1 MIILTQ
7 ESTAKDRVA
16 IIGIG
21 QTAFGEQWDRSIRR
35 ITLTAATAC
44 LADSGVSGD
53 DIDGLYVSN
62 TSTSSF
68 IQQEHQAA
76 MAADSGGLLPIASTE
91 VEAACASGGVAV
103 RHGYMAVKSGEHK
116 VVMVVGCEKMSD
128 ISEAAIADTLMSAAD
143 REWEG
148 QIGATFPALFALL
161 ARRHMHQYGTTE
173 EQLAA
178 PAVKAH
184 ANAVDNP
191 YAQFR
196 FKINTEAVLR
206 SPMVADPLR
215 VLNCAP
221 ISDGAAALILCR
233 GDMVDKF
240 EGDPIWIDASTQASD
255 TLALHDRPHITRF
268 RAVASAAKKA
278 YQKLNITP
286 KDIDIAEIHDSFSIS
301 EIISV
306 EDLGFVEKG
315 KGGSAIAEGE
325 FDKKSQLPV
334 NVSGGLKAKGHPV
347 GATGIAQIA
356 ELVEQLRG
364 TAGKRQVKGVKRGL
378 ALNLGGTGSTAV
390 VNILNRS

>member
-1 MIILTQ
+1 MSK
-7 ESTAKDRVA
+7 EKPAKERIA
-16 IIGIG
+16 IIGVG

-35 ITLTAATAC
+35 ISLTAATAC
-44 LADSGVSGD
+44 IADAGVSGD
-53 DIDGLYVSN
+53 DIDALYVSN

-68 IQQEHQAA
+68 IQQEHQAV
-76 MAADSGGLLPIASTE
+76 MAADSGGLLPVASTE

-103 RHGYMAVKSGEHK
+103 RHAFLAVKSGEHK
-116 VVMVVGCEKMSD
+116 VAMVIGCEKMSD
-128 ISEAAIADTLMSAAD
+128 ISEPAIADTLMSAAD

-161 ARRHMHQYGTTE
+161 ARRHMHNYGTTE

-196 FKINTEAVLR
+196 FKITTEQVLKG
-206 SPMVADPLR
+206 PVVADPLR
-215 VLNCAP
+215 MLHCAP
-221 ISDGAAALILCR
+221 ISDGAAAAILVR
-233 GDMVDKF
+233 GDLVEKF

-268 RAVASAAKKA
+268 GAVASVAKKA
-278 YQKLNITP
+278 YEKCKMKP
-286 KDIDIAEIHDSFSIS
+286 KDVEIAEVHDSFSIS

-315 KGGSAIAEGE
+315 KGGVAISDGY
-325 FDKKSQLPV
+325 FDKKGTLPV

-347 GATGIAQIA
+347 GATGIAQVV
-356 ELVEQLRG
+356 EMVEQLRG

-378 ALNLGGTGSTAV
+378 TLNMGGTGSTAV
-390 VNILNRS
+390 LHILNRE

>member
-1 MIILTQ
+1 MSKEIPV
-7 ESTAKDRVA
+7 KDRVA

-35 ITLTAATAC
+35 ISLTAATAC
-44 LADSGVSGD
+44 LADAGVSGD
-53 DIDGLYVSN
+53 DIDCLYVSN

-68 IQQEHQAA
+68 IQQEHQAV

-103 RHGYMAVKSGEHK
+103 RHAYLAVKSGEHK
-116 VVMVVGCEKMSD
+116 VAMVIGCEKMSD
-128 ISEAAIADTLMSAAD
+128 ISEPAIADTLMSAAD

-161 ARRHMHQYGTTE
+161 ARRHMHHYGTTE

-196 FKINTEAVLR
+196 FKISTDQVLR
-206 SPMVADPLR
+206 GPIVADPLHM
-215 VLNCAP
+215 LHCAP
-221 ISDGAAALILCR
+221 ISDGAAAAIIIR
-233 GDMVDKF
+233 GDLVEKF

-255 TLALHDRPHITRF
+255 TLAIHDRPHITTF
-268 RAVASAAKKA
+268 RAVKSVAKQA
-278 YQKLNITP
+278 YDKLKMKP
-286 KDIDIAEIHDSFSIS
+286 EDVEIAELHDSFSIS

-315 KGGSAIAEGE
+315 EGGKRIADGF
-325 FDKKSQLPV
+325 FDKKGQIPT

-347 GATGIAQIA
+347 GATGIAQVCEI
-356 ELVEQLRG
+356 VEQLRG
-364 TAGKRQVKGVKRGL
+364 TAGKRQVKGVKRGIT
-378 ALNLGGTGSTAV
+378 LNLGGTGSTAV
-390 VNILNRS
+390 LHVLNRE

>member
-1 MIILTQ
+1 MPKEIPVKERI
-7 ESTAKDRVA
+7 A
-16 IIGIG
+16 IIGVG

-35 ITLTAATAC
+35 ISLTAATAC
-44 LADSGVSGD
+44 LADAGVSGD
-53 DIDGLYVSN
+53 DIDALYVSN

-68 IQQEHQAA
+68 IQQEHQAV
-76 MAADSGGLLPIASTE
+76 MAADSGGLLPVASTE

-103 RHGYMAVKSGEHK
+103 RHAYLAVKSGEHK
-116 VVMVVGCEKMSD
+116 VAMVIGCEKMSD
-128 ISEAAIADTLMSAAD
+128 ISEPAIADTLMSAAD

-161 ARRHMHQYGTTE
+161 ARRHMYHYGTTE

-196 FKINTEAVLR
+196 FKITTEQVLR
-206 SPMVADPLR
+206 GPIVADPLHM
-215 VLNCAP
+215 LHCAP
-221 ISDGAAALILCR
+221 ISDGAAAAILVR
-233 GDMVDKF
+233 GDWVEKF

-255 TLALHDRPHITRF
+255 TLALHDRPHITHF
-268 RAVASAAKKA
+268 RAVTSAAKKA
-278 YQKLNITP
+278 YEKCKMKP
-286 KDIDIAEIHDSFSIS
+286 EDVEIAEVHDSFSIS

-315 KGGSAIAEGE
+315 KGGPAIADGY
-325 FDKKSQLPV
+325 FDKKGTLPV

-347 GATGIAQIA
+347 GATGIAQVV
-356 ELVEQLRG
+356 EMVEQLRG

-378 ALNLGGTGSTAV
+378 TLNLGGTGSTAV
-390 VNILNRS
+390 LHILNRE

>member
-1 MIILTQ
+1 MSEEIP
-7 ESTAKDRVA
+7 AKDRVA

-21 QTAFGEQWDRSIRR
+21 QTKFGEQWDRSLRR
-35 ITLTAATAC
+35 ISLTAATAC
-44 LADSGVSGD
+44 IADAGIAGD

-103 RHGYMAVKSGEHK
+103 RHAFMAIKSNEHK
-116 VVMVVGCEKMSD
+116 KVMALGCEKMSD
-128 ISEAAIADTLMSAAD
+128 ISEPAIADTLMSAAD

-161 ARRHMHQYGTTE
+161 TRRHMHHYGTTL
-173 EQLAA
+173 EQLAY

-196 FKINTEAVLR
+196 FKISTEQVLR
-206 SPMVADPLR
+206 SAMVADPLR
-215 VLNCAP
+215 MLNCAP
-221 ISDGAAALILCR
+221 ISDGSAALLLCR
-233 GDMVDKF
+233 GDLVDQF

-255 TLALHDRPHITRF
+255 TLALHDRPHITQF
-268 RAVASAAKKA
+268 RAVTSAAKQA
-278 YQKLNITP
+278 FNKLKMKP
-286 KDIDIAEIHDSFSIS
+286 AEVDIAEIHDSFSIS

-315 KGGSAIAEGE
+315 KGGPALEDGY
-325 FDKKSQLPV
+325 FDKKGTIPV

-356 ELVEQLRG
+356 EIAEQLRG
-364 TAGKRQVKGVKRGL
+364 RAGKRQVKGVKRGL
-378 ALNLGGTGSTAV
+378 TLNLGGTGSTAV
-390 VNILNRS
+390 VHILNRE

>member
-1 MIILTQ
+1 MTDEIP
-7 ESTAKDRVA
+7 AKDRVA
-16 IIGIG
+16 IIGVG

-35 ITLTAATAC
+35 ISLTAATAC
-44 LADSGVSGD
+44 LADAGVSGD

-68 IQQEHQAA
+68 IQQEHQAV

-91 VEAACASGGVAV
+91 VEAACASGGVAI
-103 RHGYMAVKSGEHK
+103 RHAYLAIKSGEHK
-116 VVMVVGCEKMSD
+116 VVMVIGCEKMSD
-128 ISEAAIADTLMSAAD
+128 ISEPAIADTLMSAAD

-161 ARRHMHQYGTTE
+161 ARRHMHNYGTTE
-173 EQLAA
+173 AQLAV
-178 PAVKAH
+178 PSVKAH

-196 FKINTEAVLR
+196 FKITTEQVLR
-206 SPMVADPLR
+206 SPIVSDPLH

-221 ISDGAAALILCR
+221 ISDGAAAAILCR
-233 GDMVDKF
+233 GDLVNKF

-255 TLALHDRPHITRF
+255 TLAIHDRPAITTF
-268 RAVASAAKKA
+268 RAVKSAAKQA
-278 YQKLNITP
+278 YDKLAMKP
-286 KDIDIAEIHDSFSIS
+286 EDVEIAELHDSFSIG

-315 KGGSAIAEGE
+315 KGGKAIEDGV
-325 FDKKSQLPV
+325 FDKKGSIPV
-334 NVSGGLKAKGHPV
+334 SVSGGLKAKGHPV

-356 ELVEQLRG
+356 EIVEQLRG

-378 ALNLGGTGSTAV
+378 TLNLGGTGSTAV
-390 VNILNRS
+390 VHILNRE

>member
-1 MIILTQ
+1 MPDTLA
-7 ESTAKDRVA
+7 AKDRVA
-16 IIGIG
+16 IIGVG
-21 QTAFGEQWDRSIRR
+21 QTQFGEQWDRSIRR
-35 ITLTAATAC
+35 ITLTAATSC
-44 LADSGVSGD
+44 LADAGVSGD

-76 MAADSGGLLPIASTE
+76 MAADSGGLLPIPSTE

-103 RHGYMAVKSGEHK
+103 RHAYMAIKSSEHK
-116 VVMVVGCEKMSD
+116 VVMVIGCEKMSD

-161 ARRHMHQYGTTE
+161 ARRHMHHYGTTP
-173 EQLAA
+173 EQLAY

-184 ANAVDNP
+184 TNAYDNP

-196 FKINTEAVLR
+196 FKIRPEQVLR
-206 SPMVADPLR
+206 SPIVADPLR
-215 VLNCAP
+215 VLHCAP

-233 GDMVDKF
+233 GDLIDQF
-240 EGDPIWIDASTQASD
+240 EGKPVWIDASTQASD
-255 TLALHDRPHITRF
+255 TLALHDRPHITHF
-268 RAVASAAKKA
+268 RAVTSAAKQA
-278 YQKLNITP
+278 YKKLNLKP
-286 KDIDIAEIHDSFSIS
+286 DEIDLAEIHDSFSIS

-306 EDLGFVEKG
+306 EDLDFVDKG
-315 KGGSAIAEGE
+315 KGGPALEEGY
-325 FDKKSQLPV
+325 FDKKGTLPV

-347 GATGIAQIA
+347 GATGIAQIVEIA
-356 ELVEQLRG
+356 EQLRG

-390 VNILNRS
+390 VHILNKE

>member
-1 MIILTQ
+1 MT
-7 ESTAKDRVA
+7 ESIPAKDRVA
-16 IIGIG
+16 IIGVG

-35 ITLTAATAC
+35 ISLTAATAC
-44 LADSGVSGD
+44 LADAGVAGE

-76 MAADSGGLLPIASTE
+76 MAADSGGLLPVASTE

-103 RHGYMAVKSGEHK
+103 RHAYMAVKSKEHK
-116 VVMVVGCEKMSD
+116 VVMAIGCEKMSD

-148 QIGATFPALFALL
+148 QVGATFPALFALL
-161 ARRHMHQYGTTE
+161 ARRHMHHYGTTG
-173 EQLAA
+173 EQLAI

-196 FKINTEAVLR
+196 FKITPEAVMK
-206 SPMVADPLR
+206 SPIVADPLR
-215 VLNCAP
+215 VLHCAP
-221 ISDGAAALILCR
+221 ISDGAAALIMCR
-233 GDMVDKF
+233 GDLVDQF

-255 TLALHDRPHITRF
+255 TLAIHDRPHITRF
-268 RAVASAAKKA
+268 NAVISSAKKA
-278 YQKLNITP
+278 FTKCNMKPTEV
-286 KDIDIAEIHDSFSIS
+286 DIAEVHDSFSIS

-315 KGGSAIAEGE
+315 KGGKAIQEG
-325 FDKKSQLPV
+325 FFNKDGTIPV

-347 GATGIAQIA
+347 GATGIAQVNEI
-356 ELVEQLRG
+356 VEQLRG

-378 ALNLGGTGSTAV
+378 TLNLGGTGSTAV
-390 VNILNRS
+390 IHILNRE

>member
-1 MIILTQ
+1 MSDAIQ
-7 ESTAKDRVA
+7 AKDRVA

-35 ITLTAATAC
+35 ISLTAATAC
-44 LADSGVSGD
+44 LADAGVSGE
-53 DIDGLYVSN
+53 DIDALYVSN

-68 IQQEHQAA
+68 IQQEHQAV

-103 RHGYMAVKSGEHK
+103 RHAYMAVKSGEHN
-116 VVMVVGCEKMSD
+116 VAMVIGCEKMSD
-128 ISEAAIADTLMSAAD
+128 ISEPAIADTLMSAAD

-161 ARRHMHQYGTTE
+161 ARRHMHRYGTTK

-178 PAVKAH
+178 PSVKAH

-196 FKINTEAVLR
+196 FKVSTEQVLR
-206 SPMVADPLR
+206 GPIVADPLHM
-215 VLNCAP
+215 LNCAP
-221 ISDGAAALILCR
+221 ISDGAAAAILVR
-233 GDMVDKF
+233 GDLVDKF
-240 EGDPIWIDASTQASD
+240 EGEPIWVEASTQASD
-255 TLALHDRPHITRF
+255 TLALHDRPHITTF
-268 RAVASAAKKA
+268 RAVKSVAKQA
-278 YQKLNITP
+278 FDKLHMKP
-286 KDIDIAEIHDSFSIS
+286 EDVEIAELHDSFSIS

-315 KGGSAIAEGE
+315 KGGPAIEEGF
-325 FDKKSQLPV
+325 FDKKGTIPV

-347 GATGIAQIA
+347 GATGIAQVA
-356 ELVEQLRG
+356 EMVEQLRG
-364 TAGKRQVKGVKRGL
+364 TAGKRQVKGVKQGL
-378 ALNLGGTGSTAV
+378 TLNLGGTGSTAV
-390 VNILNRS
+390 LHILNRE

>member
-1 MIILTQ
+1 MAE
-7 ESTAKDRVA
+7 ESNAKDRVA
-16 IIGIG
+16 IIGVG
-21 QTAFGEQWDRSIRR
+21 QTSFGEQWDRSIRR
-35 ITLTAATAC
+35 ITLTAATSC
-44 LADSGVSGD
+44 LADAGVRGD

-103 RHGYMAVKSGEHK
+103 RHGFMAIKSGEHK
-116 VVMVVGCEKMSD
+116 VVIVVGCEKMSD
-128 ISEAAIADTLMSAAD
+128 ISESAIADTLMSAAD

-161 ARRHMHQYGTTE
+161 ARRHMHKYGTTE

-196 FKINTEAVLR
+196 FKISTEQVLK
-206 SPMVADPLR
+206 SPIVADPLR
-215 VLNCAP
+215 VLHCAP
-221 ISDGAAALILCR
+221 ISDGAAAIILCR
-233 GDMVDKF
+233 GDLVDKF
-240 EGDPIWIDASTQASD
+240 EGDPIWISASTQASD

-268 RAVASAAKKA
+268 RAVASAAKQA
-278 YQKLNITP
+278 YSKLNITP
-286 KDIDIAEIHDSFSIS
+286 EDIDIAEIHDSFSIS

-306 EDLGFVEKG
+306 EDLGFIEKG
-315 KGGSAIAEGE
+315 KGGSAILEGE
-325 FDKKSQLPV
+325 FDKKGRLPV

-390 VNILNRS
+390 INILDKV

>member
-1 MIILTQ
+1 MSKEIP
-7 ESTAKDRVA
+7 AKERVA
-16 IIGIG
+16 IIGVG
-21 QTAFGEQWDRSIRR
+21 QTAFGEQWERSIRR

-44 LADSGVSGD
+44 LADAGVRGE

-91 VEAACASGGVAV
+91 VEAACASGGVAI
-103 RHGYMAVKSGEHK
+103 RHAYLAVKSSEHK

-128 ISEAAIADTLMSAAD
+128 ISEPAIANTLMSAAD

-161 ARRHMHQYGTTE
+161 ARRHMHRYGTTP

-196 FKINTEAVLR
+196 FKIRPEQVLR
-206 SPMVADPLR
+206 SPMVADPLH

-221 ISDGAAALILCR
+221 ISDGAAAAILVR
-233 GDMVDKF
+233 GDLVDQF
-240 EGDPIWIDASTQASD
+240 EGEPIWIDASIQASD
-255 TLALHDRPHITRF
+255 TLALHDRPHLTEF
-268 RAVASAAKKA
+268 RAVKSAAKRSYEKMGISEA
-278 YQKLNITP
+278 
-286 KDIDIAEIHDSFSIS
+286 DIDIAEIHDSFSIS
-301 EIISV
+301 EILAV

-315 KGGSAIAEGE
+315 KGGSSIEEGY
-325 FDKKSQLPV
+325 FDKKGKLPT

-347 GATGIAQIA
+347 GATGIAQVA
-356 ELVEQLRG
+356 EITEQLRG

-378 ALNLGGTGSTAV
+378 TLNLGGTGSTAV
-390 VNILNRS
+390 VHILNAE